1 MGAAAYLRDL
11 GRSRRDLAAPDP
23 QIAVRWAED
32 TCSTAVGSGDHAG
45 TVGDMQGGLGVSI
58 GAVAGL
64 VFRTGETA
72 AWQCLAAVFSES
84 THEDPLK
91 LGMHAGQVVRRPQ
104 VKFEVRG
111 KGMK

>member
-11 GRSRRDLAAPDP
+11 GRSRRDLAVPGP
-23 QIAVRWAED
+23 QNPVRCAQI